1 VPKTS
6 GPVAGSSERGKARK
20 AASDAAAQAR
30 RERSDAARKAR
41 QTKTRQ
47 TSASSTN
54 SGYADAE
61 ASAGRASAAARRQ
74 KSAASTNSGYADAEA
89 SSRNKRPTTEHPRHP
104 SRFLTRDSRSENRKA
119 QERHPLTRDSRDEGP
134 QQNPLTRDSRK
145 EQSSTQINR
154 TERQGTAAIENE
166 QSRGTTRRPQHP
178 LAMDSRSES
187 RKAQEQHPLT
197 RDSRTEKSST
207 QIRRKETTKS
217 GSAGMSQNEIERQ
230 QRRGTTRKPNVRA
243 SAAERRAGRRSG
255 RGGR

>member
-1 VPKTS
+1 MPKTS

-119 QERHPLTRDSRDEGP
+119 QERHPLTRDSR
-134 QQNPLTRDSRK
+134 
-145 EQSSTQINR
+145 
-154 TERQGTAAIENE
+154 
-166 QSRGTTRRPQHP
+166 
-178 LAMDSRSES
+178 
-187 RKAQEQHPLT
+187 
-197 RDSRTEKSST
+197 TEKSST